1 MLTMNVMKKIRRDK
15 NNVSQVRF
23 TIIPTELLL
32 QHTQRWSKDENIE
45 VIVAVEH
52 GNRRYNT
59 NKRVLEPSFIDLSR
73 GLVAWPQSLVDPIT
87 FITTIY
93 KDKKNNDYIDK
104 KWYITIY
111 QVFEK
116 KKKKTLA
123 VCPLNVKYFINSNYE
138 VTLKLKSGNNY
149 IEGGQLKLIIRRE
162 LLNELSLHDESDRG
176 SLLSFNSSARV
187 SEDREFEKIEISNEK
202 RKYDNDYTNI
212 LPNKTID
219 IEIKKKETNDD
230 NTTKNNLITP
240 SITGENIDNIEKQ
253 KLEQIINDVK
263 FLNTYK
269 INGNENNTIKNE
281 EFTKKCT
288 VDYLENESL
297 SNWAIRVTK
306 GYRSIRI
313 SDFCRSWKNG
323 LALCAVIHRY
333 RPDLI
338 PNYNS
343 LCFTNTIDGMAKNCS
358 VAFEAGKKLGITPTM
373 DEREW
378 ATLPDQRSV
387 KLYVENL
394 RKALLLDAGQVE
406 SSSILSDKDNKKR
419 ESDHRISSYLQ
430 LTETEKN
437 ITEEFAKLKRERE
450 EADAVD
456 YRNVPEISEEDL
468 NKKVKKKEILA
479 DEIKLHKISN
489 SKTDIRREE
498 AKQLLEKAAKEVTED
513 MDSERRRKLTEE
525 AKKLIND
532 ALDDSSSPSPV
543 NGSGN
548 LKRTASIRSTNG
560 SIGGGSTSDLRNL
573 SLASRDFSFRKFKK
587 INPSP
592 SLSKKTR
599 IETPIIPACSRPS
612 RKISNQGSIENLS
625 KSVYMPYP
633 RSQSQSRYSSQ
644 TSLTDGASG
653 DPFGVWDKFDKF
665 KRYGSMRGQELAG
678 NISEYLKKN
687 SFTNLTNIQP
697 IAPSNFF
704 SQYKSGNDSIRQA
717 SNTDTPTRKLVNKW
731 EKDIHNI
738 EKISQEQHRIQER
751 LNEIEYLEKALRKK
765 MVNVCPGSSEE
776 STLITQILEFTT
788 EKDKLVLEQDYF
800 NALENLRD
808 VSNKITKT
816 QNDLVQVSSE
826 YEDYK
831 QEKDKLKMD
840 SLMKELKNL
849 MDEKDELTQNL
860 IFKED
865 EEDETLERSRLTL
878 ERGSNF
884 RRGNEQPISASKRIF
899 NWIKS

>member
-1 MLTMNVMKKIRRDK
+1 MNVMKKIRRDK
-15 NNVSQVRF
+15 NNISQVRF

-32 QHTQRWSKDENIE
+32 QHTQRWSKDENVE
-45 VIVAVEH
+45 VIIAVEH
-52 GNRRYNT
+52 GNRRYCS
-59 NKRVLEPSFIDLSR
+59 NKRILEPSFIDLSR
-73 GLVAWPQSLVDPIT
+73 GLIAWPQSLVDPIT
-87 FITTIY
+87 FVTTIY

-104 KWYITIY
+104 KWYITAY
-111 QVFEK
+111 QISEK

-123 VCPLNVKYFINSNYE
+123 VCPLNVKYFVNSNYE
-138 VTLKLKSGNNY
+138 VTLKLKSGNSH
-149 IEGGQLKLIIRRE
+149 IEGGQLKLVIRRE
-162 LLNELSLHDESDRG
+162 LLNEISSHDESDRG
-176 SLLSFNSSARV
+176 SLLSFSSSARV
-187 SEDREFEKIEISNEK
+187 SEDREFEKIEIPDDK
-202 RKYDNDYTNI
+202 KKYDIDPTNVLKSSKI
-212 LPNKTID
+212 NV
-219 IEIKKKETNDD
+219 EV
-230 NTTKNNLITP
+230 TKNENEDSKITKNDFINP
-240 SITGENIDNIEKQ
+240 SITGENTCN
-253 KLEQIINDVK
+253 LEEQTSEEIRNDINHLDS
-263 FLNTYK
+263 K
-269 INGNENNTIKNE
+269 INGVSNDITFRSDDKN
-281 EFTKKCT
+281 KKCS
-288 VDYLENESL
+288 VEYLENESL

-323 LALCAVIHRY
+323 LALCAVIHKY

-338 PNYNS
+338 PHYNS

-358 VAFEAGKKLGITPTM
+358 IAFEAGKKLGITPTM

-378 ATLPDQRSV
+378 ATLPDQSSV
-387 KLYVENL
+387 KLYVESL
-394 RKALLLDAGQVE
+394 RRALLLDAGQIE
-406 SSSILSDKDNKKR
+406 SSFSLPDKDNKKR

-430 LTETEKN
+430 LTETERN

-450 EADAVD
+450 EGDSIDYKSTPESSEDSLDKKIKRKESLVD
-456 YRNVPEISEEDL
+456 EL
-468 NKKVKKKEILA
+468 
-479 DEIKLHKISN
+479 KLHKISN
-489 SKTDIRREE
+489 NKTDIRREE
-498 AKQLLEKAAKEVTED
+498 AKQLLEKAAKDID
-513 MDSERRRKLTEE
+513 MDNERRKKLKEE

-532 ALDDSSSPSPV
+532 ALDDPSLSG
-543 NGSGN
+543 NNMGN
-548 LKRTASIRSTNG
+548 LKRTSSIRSTNG
-560 SIGGGSTSDLRNL
+560 SIGGGSTTDLRTL
-573 SLASRDFSFRKFKK
+573 SLASRDISFRKFKK

-592 SLSKKTR
+592 SLSRKTR
-599 IETPIIPACSRPS
+599 TETPIIPACSRPS

-625 KSVYMPYP
+625 KSIYMPYP

-644 TSLTDGASG
+644 TSLTDTTSG
-653 DPFGVWDKFDKF
+653 DPYGVWDKFDKF

-704 SQYKSGNDSIRQA
+704 SQYKSGNENIGQN

-738 EKISQEQHRIQER
+738 EKISQEQQRIQER

-826 YEDYK
+826 YEEYK

-840 SLMKELKNL
+840 SLMKELKSL
-849 MDEKDELTQNL
+849 IDEKDELTQNI

>member
-1 MLTMNVMKKIRRDK
+1 MNVMKKIRRDK

-32 QHTQRWSKDENIE
+32 QHTQRWSKDESVE
-45 VIVAVEH
+45 VIIAVEH
-52 GNRRYNT
+52 GNRRYTT
-59 NKRVLEPSFIDLSR
+59 NKRILEPSFIDLSR
-73 GLVAWPQSLVDPIT
+73 GLIAWPQSLVDPIT
-87 FITTIY
+87 FVTTIY

-104 KWYITIY
+104 KWYITAY
-111 QVFEK
+111 QISEK

-123 VCPLNVKYFINSNYE
+123 VCPLNVKYFVNSNYE
-138 VTLKLKSGNNY
+138 VTLKLKSGNSH

-162 LLNELSLHDESDRG
+162 LLNEISSHDESDRG

-187 SEDREFEKIEISNEK
+187 SEDREFEKIEIPDDK
-202 RKYDNDYTNI
+202 KKYD
-212 LPNKTID
+212 ID
-219 IEIKKKETNDD
+219 PTDVLKSSKINVEVTKKEIED
-230 NTTKNNLITP
+230 NKITKNDFINP
-240 SITGENIDNIEKQ
+240 SITGENIGDLEKQ
-253 KLEQIINDVK
+253 TLEEIINDINN
-263 FLNTYK
+263 LNS
-269 INGNENNTIKNE
+269 NGKGVSNDITFRSDDKN
-281 EFTKKCT
+281 KKCS
-288 VDYLENESL
+288 VEYLENESL

-323 LALCAVIHRY
+323 LALCAVIHKY

-338 PNYNS
+338 PQYNS

-358 VAFEAGKKLGITPTM
+358 IAFEAGKKLGVTPTM

-378 ATLPDQRSV
+378 ATLPDQSSV
-387 KLYVENL
+387 KLYVESL
-394 RKALLLDAGQVE
+394 RRALLLDAGQIE
-406 SSSILSDKDNKKR
+406 SSSSLPDKDNKKR

-450 EADAVD
+450 EGDSID
-456 YRNVPEISEEDL
+456 YKSIPESSENGLD
-468 NKKVKKKEILA
+468 KKIKRKESLA
-479 DEIKLHKISN
+479 DELKLHKISN

-498 AKQLLEKAAKEVTED
+498 AKQLLEKAARDID
-513 MDSERRRKLTEE
+513 MDNERRKKLKEE

-532 ALDDSSSPSPV
+532 ALDDSSLSG
-543 NGSGN
+543 NNMGN

-560 SIGGGSTSDLRNL
+560 SIGGGSTTDLRTL
-573 SLASRDFSFRKFKK
+573 SLASRDISFRKFKK

-599 IETPIIPACSRPS
+599 TETPIIPACSRPS

-644 TSLTDGASG
+644 TSLTDTTSG
-653 DPFGVWDKFDKF
+653 DPYGVWDKFDKF

-704 SQYKSGNDSIRQA
+704 SQYKSGNDNVGQN

-738 EKISQEQHRIQER
+738 EKISQEQQRIQER

-826 YEDYK
+826 YEEYK

-840 SLMKELKNL
+840 SLMKELKSL
-849 MDEKDELTQNL
+849 IDEKDELTQNL

>member
-1 MLTMNVMKKIRRDK
+1 MKKIRRDK

-45 VIVAVEH
+45 VVIAVEH
-52 GNRRYNT
+52 GNRRYCT
-59 NKRVLEPSFIDLSR
+59 NKRTLEPSFIDLSR
-73 GLVAWPQSLVDPIT
+73 GLVAWPQALVDPIT

-116 KKKKTLA
+116 KRKKTLA

-138 VTLKLKSGNNY
+138 VTLKLKSGNNH

-162 LLNELSLHDESDRG
+162 LLNELSLNDESDRG

-187 SEDREFEKIEISNEK
+187 SEDREFEKIEIPNEK
-202 RKYDNDYTNI
+202 K
-212 LPNKTID
+212 KID
-219 IEIKKKETNDD
+219 IDSTDVFQPKIMDLDIKKKEIEDENFIE
-230 NTTKNNLITP
+230 NNLITP
-240 SITGENIDNIEKQ
+240 SITGENLDNKEKQ
-253 KLEQIINDVK
+253 KLDQISNDVK
-263 FLNTYK
+263 LLNTSEN
-269 INGNENNTIKNE
+269 IENENNEIKDNKDY
-281 EFTKKCT
+281 TNKCS
-288 VDYLENESL
+288 VEYIENESL

-323 LALCAVIHRY
+323 LALCAVIHKY

-358 VAFEAGKKLGITPTM
+358 IAFEAGKKLGVTPTM

-387 KLYVENL
+387 KMYVENL
-394 RKALLLDAGQVE
+394 RKNLLLDAGQVE
-406 SSSILSDKDNKKR
+406 SSSIISERNNKKR

-456 YRNVPEISEEDL
+456 YRNVPEVSEEDSD
-468 NKKVKKKEILA
+468 KKIKRKESLA
-479 DEIKLHKISN
+479 DELKLHKISS

-498 AKQLLEKAAKEVTED
+498 AKHLLEKAAKEVNED
-513 MDSERRRKLTEE
+513 MDKERRRKLTEE

-532 ALDDSSSPSPV
+532 ALDESSNPINI

-560 SIGGGSTSDLRNL
+560 SIGGGSTTDLRNL

-592 SLSKKTR
+592 SLNKKTR
-599 IETPIIPACSRPS
+599 TETPIIPACSRPS

-644 TSLTDGASG
+644 ASLTDGAQG
-653 DPFGVWDKFDKF
+653 DSYGVWDKFDRF

-678 NISEYLKKN
+678 NITEYLKKN

-704 SQYKSGNDSIRQA
+704 SQYKSGNDSTRES

-731 EKDIHNI
+731 EKDIHDI

-826 YEDYK
+826 YEEYK
-831 QEKDKLKMD
+831 QEKDRLKMD
-840 SLMKELKNL
+840 LLMKELKCL